1 MLDTLLEFGIFCLE
15 FFFWW
20 MVIDFVITLW
30 QLLSNRHTLTDE
42 ERKEIR
48 EQVQTML
55 HRVEVEKHGDIHY
68 WYDSRDGQFLAQ
80 GRTLEEMIDHVRD
93 RFPSHIFF
101 VDSKQTVY
109 KLCGPDWKF
118 EPVAEKDI
126 D

>member
-1 MLDTLLEFGIFCLE
+1 MLNTFMFEDSANLLLWILSTWVIANITIGFMDYFRNSADALE
-15 FFFWW
+15 EKLLKR
-20 MVIDFVITLW
+20 IDDLV
-30 QLLSNRHTLTDE
+30 
-42 ERKEIR
+42 
-48 EQVQTML
+48 

-68 WYDSRDGQFLAQ
+68 WFDSRDGQFLAQ